1 MKFIAVFQKQVYE
14 TQGTKVFIQCLS
26 KIPVKFL
33 SLFWFL
39 SIPEFFSLTSDFWI
53 PDGQRRH
60 GYPRGRHH
68 RGRDQHSTTR
78 RRRCGNPTSH
88 SLRSLLQNA
97 HFLPLLRRNAL
108 RYVQAGPEMRGLRPQ
123 FPQKMRFQ
131 DPQRL
136 LEPEEKAATF
146 LQPQL
151 L

>member
-1 MKFIAVFQKQVYE
+1 MRIMLKVQRYSFCAFQNFPSPKFVLISVNSRIFFSILIFK
-14 TQGTKVFIQCLS
+14 
-26 KIPVKFL
+26 
-33 SLFWFL
+33 FWF
-39 SIPEFFSLTSDFWI
+39 SIS
-53 PDGQRRH
+53 DGQRCH

-68 RGRDQHSTTR
+68 RGRDQYSTTG

-108 RYVQAGPEMRGLRPQ
+108 RYVQAGPEMRGLRAQ